1 MFLGR
6 EKELAAI
13 RNCIND
19 GGNIMVYGPRRVGK
33 TTLLKEAL
41 KESHRKIIWYE
52 CIECSYEYNIE
63 LLAKSAALA
72 LSKSYLQYI
81 RDIFELFDAIDEC
94 ATKCVVVV
102 DEYPYLKTS
111 NVASHVDSYFQ
122 KLIDLK
128 YENISFVLCGSYIS
142 MMKELLTSDNPLFG
156 RFSLKINLKQFNY
169 LDAALFYPDLATREK
184 IEFYS
189 VFGGYPF
196 ILERL
201 DANKSLE
208 ENIEELLLG
217 DMGSIRE
224 EIENSILKEIAK
236 AGLSREIIA
245 RIGNSRLRFKEI
257 EDSFSVDVRGTL
269 DREIKRLI
277 EMQLIEK
284 SYPINRKDDRKKSF
298 YELSDNL
305 LRFYYSYIFPVKSR
319 LAMLSAKAFYKN
331 FIEES
336 LNTFISKRVEG
347 IAREYFIRKNK
358 EAPESSIIDIG
369 TYWYDDKTK
378 HINGEFDCVLKT
390 LSDEY
395 EVYEVKYLK
404 EPMTKSSIEK
414 EVEKIKSIKDFR
426 AKTIG
431 MISSSGFKENYPG
444 VVLISGDELYKR

>member
-1 MFLGR
+1 M
-6 EKELAAI
+6 
-13 RNCIND
+13 
-19 GGNIMVYGPRRVGK
+19 
-33 TTLLKEAL
+33 
-41 KESHRKIIWYE
+41 
-52 CIECSYEYNIE
+52 
-63 LLAKSAALA
+63 
-72 LSKSYLQYI
+72 
-81 RDIFELFDAIDEC
+81 
-94 ATKCVVVV
+94 
-102 DEYPYLKTS
+102 
-111 NVASHVDSYFQ
+111 
-122 KLIDLK
+122 
-128 YENISFVLCGSYIS
+128 
-142 MMKELLTSDNPLFG
+142 
-156 RFSLKINLKQFNY
+156 
-169 LDAALFYPDLATREK
+169 FYPDLDIRDK
-184 IEFYS
+184 IGFYS

-224 EIENSILKEIAK
+224 EIENTILKEIAK

-284 SYPINRKDDRKKSF
+284 SYPINKKDDRKKSF

-336 LNTFISKRVEG
+336 LNTFISKRFEG

-414 EVEKIKSIKDFR
+414 EVEKIKSIVPAETVAAELAKQDAIKLVIDSAKAKKPAAKRTTKKAAAAKEDAPAEEAAEKPAKKPAAKKTTKKAAEKKD
-426 AKTIG
+426 A
-431 MISSSGFKENYPG
+431 E
-444 VVLISGDELYKR
+444 